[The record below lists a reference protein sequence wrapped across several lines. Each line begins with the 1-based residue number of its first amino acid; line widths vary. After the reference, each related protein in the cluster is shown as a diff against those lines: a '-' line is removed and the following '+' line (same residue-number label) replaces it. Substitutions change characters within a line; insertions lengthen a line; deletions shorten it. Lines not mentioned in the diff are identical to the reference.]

1 MTALADR
8 GLDALGQRRD
18 LALRP
23 AGRDHHLVGDAGLA
37 LEVDDDDVL
46 CLAVV
51 EGLLDAFEE
60 AWGGTRLR
68 AGRRFRARYGRHL
81 VVVARVFRARRAVA
95 ELASR
100 RIRKNAQAGS
110 SVSARRRA
118 LRARLLARLKRSAA

>member
-68 AGRRFRARYGRHL
+68 AGRRFPARYGRPL
-81 VVVARVFRARRAVA
+81 VVVPPGFRARGAVP
-95 ELASR
+95 EPPPQR
-100 RIRKNAQAGS
+100 PPNNPPTRT
-110 SVSARRRA
+110 SVSTPPPPPPPPPP
-118 LRARLLARLKRSAA
+118 SPPST